1 MDITVKV
8 ARVLSNAEIALSGG
22 ADWGIEVGDRV
33 RVMQTIQIHDPDTR
47 EVLGEVERTRLT
59 LDVVNVEERFSV
71 AKVRSVSPLLTSAMF
86 SKQSKFITGR
96 DIKDDE
102 YIPLSSGDSVVVT
115 IQDSEKTDGDE
126 ESLAG

>member
-71 AKVRSVSPLLTSAMF
+71 AKVRSVSPLLASAMF